1 MTTTQDVEGVAG
13 SEGSAS
19 RRRLGLEAVRPF
31 PFPNDPSLL
40 PSVEAGIRNDGG
52 DAETGFGLDIG
63 AALAWDD
70 PHHGI
75 SAELR
80 GRSLVTHVAEV
91 FRQQGMALSFAWRP
105 PQPIGDPPSPYTMP
119 WERRSRGYGC
129 PAAACRHGTVEW
141 LQQ

>member
-1 MTTTQDVEGVAG
+1 M
-13 SEGSAS
+13 
-19 RRRLGLEAVRPF
+19 GLEAVRPF
-31 PFPNDPSLL
+31 PFPNAPSLL

-80 GRSLVTHVAEV
+80 GRSLVTHVAEASAN
-91 FRQQGMALSFAWRP
+91 RAWSLLRLA
-105 PQPIGDPPSPYTMP
+105 PSPTN
-119 WERRSRGYGC
+119 RGPSLSLHHAVGSA
-129 PAAACRHGTVEW
+129 PAGGMDALLPPAVMEQLNGS
-141 LQQ
+141 